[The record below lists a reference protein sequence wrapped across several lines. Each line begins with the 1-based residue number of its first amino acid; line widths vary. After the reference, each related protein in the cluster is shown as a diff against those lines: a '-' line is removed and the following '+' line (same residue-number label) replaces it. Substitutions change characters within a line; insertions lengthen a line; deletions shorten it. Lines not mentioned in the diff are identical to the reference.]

1 MSINLPNPHHIGW
14 LSGVN
19 GAIPAS
25 AYSPCSL
32 PQGDSDNTL
41 DQEGEA

>member
-1 MSINLPNPHHIGW
+1 MDMNLPNPHQIGW
-14 LSGVN
+14 LTGVN

-25 AYSPCSL
+25 ANSPCRL